1 MNKIKNL
8 IWFLTIAVLCALS
21 YVLYI
26 SYTKQQKNETVP
38 TPVFSDEFVNTS
50 SGFSDGLTNPDSVT
64 KYPLDEYNVG
74 IAEKSIYFVDINNDK
89 KNDRITKTFVE
100 TGNAHSYYEYK
111 IELKQNG
118 EFVDIT
124 PENFRTVN
132 GADCDLQQIQ
142 FVFKPQFKVI
152 LISRDMGENWIEPK
166 RATRQIFKLNQD
178 KIELS
183 NVKMLQ
189 PVCDVKELF

>member
-8 IWFLTIAVLCALS
+8 IWILTIAVLCALS

-26 SYTKQQKNETVP
+26 TYTKQKSETAS
-38 TPVFSDEFVNTS
+38 TPVFSDEFVNTA

-74 IAEKSIYFVDINNDK
+74 MSEKSIYFANINND
-89 KNDRITKTFVE
+89 NETDRITKIFFE

-118 EFVDIT
+118 KFVDIT
-124 PENFRTVN
+124 PENFRTVS

-152 LISRDMGENWIEPK
+152 LISRDMGETWVDPTVAK
-166 RATRQIFKLNQD
+166 KQVFKFVENT
-178 KIELS
+178 
-183 NVKMLQ
+183 LQ
-189 PVCDVKELF
+189 EKETKTLRKVCDVKELF

>member
-8 IWFLTIAVLCALS
+8 IWILTIAVLCALS

-26 SYTKQQKNETVP
+26 TYTKQKSETAS
-38 TPVFSDEFVNTS
+38 TPVFSDEFVNIS

-74 IAEKSIYFVDINNDK
+74 IAEKSIYFADINND
-89 KNDRITKTFVE
+89 NETDRITKIFFE

-118 EFVDIT
+118 KFVDIT
-124 PENFRTVN
+124 PENFRTVS

-152 LISRDMGENWIEPK
+152 LISRDMGETWVDPTVAK
-166 RATRQIFKLNQD
+166 KQVFKFVENALQEKETKTLR
-178 KIELS
+178 KI
-183 NVKMLQ
+183 
-189 PVCDVKELF
+189 CDVKELF

>member
-8 IWFLTIAVLCALS
+8 IWILTIAVLCALS

-26 SYTKQQKNETVP
+26 TYTKQKSETAS
-38 TPVFSDEFVNTS
+38 TPVFSDEFVNIS

-74 IAEKSIYFVDINNDK
+74 IAEKSIYFADINND
-89 KNDRITKTFVE
+89 NETDRITKIFFE

-118 EFVDIT
+118 KFVDIT
-124 PENFRTVN
+124 PENFRTVS

-152 LISRDMGENWIEPK
+152 LISRDMGETWVDPTVAK
-166 RATRQIFKLNQD
+166 KQVFKFVENT
-178 KIELS
+178 
-183 NVKMLQ
+183 LQ
-189 PVCDVKELF
+189 EKETKTLRKVCDVKELF